1 MNCGSVTWVLFLSVG
16 LGGCA
21 LEVPSVV
28 PRAPVCAAA
37 RVNRGSST
45 VPVVVCS
52 RPTSPDTI
60 ATDDGDSNG
69 DSFSMGNDGDD
80 DDPMNTFNNDYDT
93 SSSPDSMPD
102 AGSSPES
109 SCAGITC

>member
-1 MNCGSVTWVLFLSVG
+1 MNWSSVTWVLFLSVG

-21 LEVPSVV
+21 LEAPSIV
-28 PRAPVCAAA
+28 PRAPVCAV
-37 RVNRGSST
+37 VNRGSST

-60 ATDDGDSNG
+60 ATDDGDSHG

-80 DDPMNTFNNDYDT
+80 DDPMNTFNNDDET
-93 SSSPDSMPD
+93 TPSPDSMPD
-102 AGSSPES
+102 AGSSPDS